1 MDGQGQG
8 CAQSHRVSTVAA
20 EPREQFKVAA
30 QYEWVIGPILKPV
43 QGYLESLKKYPNPPA
58 ADITN
63 FSSK

>member
-1 MDGQGQG
+1 MNGYPKIFNMEAD
-8 CAQSHRVSTVAA
+8 
-20 EPREQFKVAA
+20 PREQFNVAA

-63 FSSK
+63 FSLK